1 MIHFL
6 ELTIILFNFLILAI
20 ITALLAC
27 WIILFISKTG
37 IREYVQVNAPKKLS
51 ELFECD
57 FCLSWWTCLF
67 LALCASFFFS
77 DWRLTFIPF
86 CAAPITRYLL

>member
-1 MIHFL
+1 MIHL
-6 ELTIILFNFLILAI
+6 LSTTIILFNFLILTI

-27 WIILFISKTG
+27 WIILFISKAG
-37 IREYVQVNAPKKLS
+37 IREYIQVNAPKKLS

-57 FCLSWWTCLF
+57 FCLSWWICLF
-67 LALCASFFFS
+67 IAICAMIFFD
-77 DWRLTFIPF
+77 DWRLIFIAY